1 MRKTTLIAAQRHE
14 LLNQSAIINALGLSP
29 QSFFNAGGR
38 NAKLYVVP
46 MRVVIIGG
54 TGHIGTFLVPRLVN
68 AGHDVIVASRGK
80 REPYLPHRA
89 WNAVRRIEIDRA
101 AEEKAATF
109 GSRIAALEADAVVD
123 LICFTPTSAQ
133 QLVKALQPRRTLLL
147 HCGTMWVH
155 GHPTTVPVTEDMP
168 RHPFGDYGIKKAA
181 IEQLL
186 LDATQ
191 RGDAR
196 AVVLHPGH
204 LVGPGWN
211 PVNPAGHFNPDVFTR
226 IARGE
231 VLVLPNEGM
240 ETVHHVHAD
249 DVAQA
254 FQLALARPVDAVG
267 ESFHVVSPAPMS
279 LRAYAE
285 AMFAHFGQ
293 TPRLEFLPWEE
304 WRHTVTE
311 DEAAATWDHIAHSPH
326 GSIAKA
332 RQRLGYAP
340 RYSSLEAVIESV
352 SSLIT

>member
-1 MRKTTLIAAQRHE
+1 
-14 LLNQSAIINALGLSP
+14 
-29 QSFFNAGGR
+29 
-38 NAKLYVVP
+38 
-46 MRVVIIGG
+46 MRVVILGG

-68 AGHDVIVASRGK
+68 AGHEVIVASRG
-80 REPYLPHRA
+80 RRQPYLSHPA
-89 WNAVRRIEIDRA
+89 WNAVRHIDIDRA
-101 AEEKAATF
+101 AEDEAGTF
-109 GSRIAALEADAVVD
+109 GSRVVALEPDAVVD
-123 LICFTPTSAQ
+123 LICFTPASSQ
-133 QLVKALQPRRTLLL
+133 HLVDALRPRQTLLI

-155 GHPTTVPVTEDMP
+155 GRPTTVPVTEDMP

-181 IEQLL
+181 IEQIL
-186 LDATQ
+186 LDATR

-211 PVNPAGHFNPDVFTR
+211 PVNPAGHFNPEVFRR
-226 IARGE
+226 IGRGDT
-231 VLVLPNEGM
+231 LVLPNEGM

-254 FQLALARPVDAVG
+254 FELALNRPNDAVG
-267 ESFHVVSPAPMS
+267 ESFHVVSPAPMT

-285 AMFAHFGQ
+285 AMYAHFRQ
-293 TPRLEFLPWEE
+293 TSRLEFLPWEE
-304 WRHTVTE
+304 WRETVTE

-340 RYSSLEAVIESV
+340 RYSSLEAVIES
-352 SSLIT
+352 ITA

>member
-1 MRKTTLIAAQRHE
+1 
-14 LLNQSAIINALGLSP
+14 
-29 QSFFNAGGR
+29 
-38 NAKLYVVP
+38 
-46 MRVVIIGG
+46 MRVVVIGG
-54 TGHIGTFLVPRLVN
+54 TGHIGSFLVPRLVES
-68 AGHDVIVASRGK
+68 GHDVIVVSRGK
-80 REPYLPHRA
+80 RGPYVAHRA
-89 WNAVRRIEIDRA
+89 WNEVRQADIDRSG
-101 AEEKAATF
+101 EDETGTF
-109 GSRIAALEADAVVD
+109 GSRIAALDADAVVD
-123 LICFTPTSAQ
+123 LICFTPASAQ
-133 QLVKALQPRRTLLL
+133 QLVDALRPRRTLLL

-155 GHPTTVPVTEDMP
+155 GYPTPAERGKRDAGSGVTEDMP

-186 LDATQ
+186 LDATR
-191 RGDAR
+191 RGEAR
-196 AVVLHPGH
+196 ATVLHPGH

-254 FQLALARPVDAVG
+254 FELALANPDDAIG
-267 ESFHVVSPAPMS
+267 ESFHVVSPAPMT
-279 LRAYAE
+279 LRAYGE
-285 AMFAHFGQ
+285 AMFTHFGHR
-293 TPRLEFLPWEE
+293 PRLEFLPWEE
-304 WRHTVTE
+304 WRSTVSE

-340 RYSSLEAVIESV
+340 RYSSLDAVLESV
-352 SSLIT
+352 NSLIAAGTVHAPH